1 MVGKYF
7 QGIWFYLLATFF
19 FLSFMPPTIASD
31 EETRGT
37 DSYSL
42 YQEKPTTNAFS
53 GGMGITVFDDEVYY
67 NLYLAPELVFGK
79 LGIGFDVNLRI
90 GTDGTL
96 RKEDWDDDF
105 SSYLRLIRYV
115 RYSNKFDSLYV
126 RVGQLDATRIGHGSL
141 MYMYRN
147 NGSYDTRK
155 IGLEFDMDFAKW
167 GFESMVSDLASFHL
181 IGLRGYVRP
190 LLETDIPIIQH
201 LEVGA
206 SFVSDFRD
214 NTNLVATTQSLR
226 PTYSENGQIAFNSS
240 LASKESSLMAWSMD
254 LGLPIVRLRILDVDG
269 YMDFAKIIDYGSGGL
284 IGVSASLK
292 NISSVVSF
300 SARLE
305 HRVVG
310 DQFQFAYFDA
320 LYEQDRFETIATVND
335 TNYVR
340 TRANELSNY
349 SSPGPGIYG
358 DLGATILNSIRLWG
372 SYQRLYKTERSGQ
385 LHLSAG
391 LKELIPQVLL
401 KADYYKR
408 DIGSE
413 TEVFTLDDRSLA
425 VIEFGYYPQP
435 YMLLSMIY
443 QWTYLPVRD
452 GDEVIGYEP
461 VRRIEPRVSLNFQ
474 F

>member
-1 MVGKYF
+1 MVGKYLRRI
-7 QGIWFYLLATFF
+7 GFYLLTAILFF
-19 FLSFMPPTIASD
+19 SQSSQAQAND

-42 YQEKPTTNAFS
+42 YQENPVMNAFT

-67 NLYLAPELVFGK
+67 NLYLAPELVLGK
-79 LGIGFDVNLRI
+79 VGIGFDVNLRI
-90 GTDGTL
+90 GTDGKL
-96 RKEDWDDDF
+96 RKEDWDDDV

-115 RYSNKFDSLYV
+115 RYGNKFDSLYV
-126 RVGQLDATRIGHGSL
+126 RVGQLEATRLGHGSL

-167 GFESMVSDLASFHL
+167 GFESMVSDLTSFDL
-181 IGLRGYVRP
+181 VGVRGYMRP
-190 LLETDIPIIQH
+190 LLESNLPIIDQ

-206 SFVSDFRD
+206 SLVSDFRD

-226 PTYSENGQIAFNSS
+226 SAYSENGQIAFNPS
-240 LASKESSLMAWSMD
+240 LANRESSLMAWSVD
-254 LGLPIVRLRILDVDG
+254 LGLPLIRLPILEIEG
-269 YMDFAKIIDYGSGGL
+269 YMDYAKIVDYGSGGL
-284 IGVSASLK
+284 IGLSASLK
-292 NISSVVSF
+292 NITSIATF

-305 HRVVG
+305 HRVAG
-310 DQFQFAYFDA
+310 DQFQFSYFDA
-320 LYEQDRFETIATVND
+320 LYEQDRFETIQNFGDSSV
-335 TNYVR
+335 VR
-340 TRANELSNY
+340 TRANELANY
-349 SSPGPGIYG
+349 TSPGPGVYG
-358 DLGATILNSIRLWG
+358 DLGATILSSIRLWG
-372 SYQRLYKTERSGQ
+372 SYQRLYNTKQSGQ

-408 DIGSE
+408 DVGSE

-425 VIEFGYYPQP
+425 LVEFGYYPQP
-435 YMLLSMIY
+435 YMLLSIIY
-443 QWTYLPVRD
+443 QWTYLPVRN

-461 VRRIEPRVSLNFQ
+461 IRRIEPRVSLNFQ